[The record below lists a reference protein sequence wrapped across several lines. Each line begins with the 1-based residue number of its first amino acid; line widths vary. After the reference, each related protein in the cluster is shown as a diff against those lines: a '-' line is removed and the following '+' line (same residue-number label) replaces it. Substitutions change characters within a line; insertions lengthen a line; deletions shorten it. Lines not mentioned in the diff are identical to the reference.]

1 MICENENPRFD
12 RAPRRHRYRNEH
24 GAIKALVENVPG
36 PDSITRFLLSV
47 RNGIVAGSL
56 LLCPLAWPGNDAL
69 ASEQARNQIE
79 CLAPG
84 RAEPISL
91 RMNDA
96 ELRYALRRGITSFI
110 IHLAAPRQRR
120 CFTLVNGNMAAAG
133 KLSIATANERLAA
146 DNPRWR
152 VVNGAVRFRHKRLF
166 ALSLLGVDAKF
177 IKLTIQVDHLE
188 KVAQEEEPDQ
198 RANRY
203 TAQP

>member
-1 MICENENPRFD
+1 
-12 RAPRRHRYRNEH
+12 
-24 GAIKALVENVPG
+24 VSG
-36 PDSITRFLLSV
+36 PDSITRFLFSA
-47 RNGIVAGSL
+47 RNGVVAGWL
-56 LLCPLAWPGNDAL
+56 LLCPLAFAGNDAL
-69 ASEQARNQIE
+69 ASRQTRNRIE

-84 RAEPISL
+84 EAAPISL
-91 RMNDA
+91 TMNDA
-96 ELRYALRRGITSFI
+96 ELRYALRRGVTSFI
-110 IHLAAPRQRR
+110 IHLAAPGQRR

-133 KLSIATANERLAA
+133 RLSIATANERLAA

-177 IKLTIQVDHLE
+177 VKLTIQVDHLE
-188 KVAQEEEPDQ
+188 KVAQGEEPDQ